1 MKKIIEPAEHKKLLL
16 DILIFLHSFCENN
29 GIHYSM
35 CGGTLLGAV
44 RHKGFIPWDDDID
57 VYMLRADFEK
67 FKVLFNAYGHPYYKL
82 QYYATG
88 YADAILK
95 ISDER
100 TIIQEGAGLAH
111 STTIGVNIDVFPVDY
126 VSEDKQVFEIERA
139 ASQRL
144 RNQLATKR
152 NKFSGVRGIHKLTLL
167 FWKLTILHKNTISIA
182 RDMDSLAYSYTKK
195 YPGSSAV
202 HELVCD
208 CYWKPA
214 FKRVWFSSYVDLEF
228 EGHQFKAMVGYDDYL
243 HHLYGDYMIL
253 PPIDKRIPR
262 HSVQCCWK

>member
-1 MKKIIEPAEHKKLLL
+1 MKQIIEPVEHKKLLL

-100 TIIQEGAGLAH
+100 TVLQEGVGFAH
-111 STTIGVNIDVFPVDY
+111 SREIGINIDIFPVDF
-126 VSEDKQVFEIERA
+126 VSEDVTVFEAERYRV
-139 ASQRL
+139 QKL
-144 RNQLATKR
+144 RNQLAIKK
-152 NKFSGVRGIHKLTLL
+152 NKYSGVKGIHKMTLL
-167 FWKLTILHKNTISIA
+167 FWKMTILFKNTLSIA
-182 RDMDSLAYSYTKK
+182 EEIDMLANSYSVK
-195 YPGSSAV
+195 YPDSSAL

-214 FKRVWFSSYVDLEF
+214 FKREWFNSYVDLVF
-228 EGHQFKAMVGYDDYL
+228 EGKMFKAMIGYDDYL
-243 HHLYGDYMIL
+243 RHLYGNYLDL
-253 PPIDKRIPR
+253 PPVEKRVPR
-262 HSVQCCWK
+262 HCVKCYWR